1 MRAEGSG
8 QLIAEIQVLPTPAGT
23 ATHRWARVDS
33 AIDVITRSGL
43 NDEVGPLGTTVEG
56 MADAVWDTVCRAHQA
71 ALAHTASGVL
81 TVITVREETDG
92 TSTMHTLTESHRA
105 RRG

>member
-1 MRAEGSG
+1 M
-8 QLIAEIQVLPTPAGT
+8 LPTPAGT
-23 ATHRWARVDS
+23 ATHRWAHVDS

-43 NDEVGPLGTTVEG
+43 NYEVGPLGTTVEG
-56 MADAVWDTVCRAHQA
+56 TPDAVWDTVRR
-71 ALAHTASGVL
+71 ASGVL
-81 TVITVREETDG
+81 TVIEVLEETDG